1 MLWSPA
7 PQIELDWENFQPWK
21 VTPVRHRI
29 SDHYLLKPDQLIEL
43 SKRLEQQ
50 GRIRTHTSSAKADTP
65 FNHAPEMHPNS
76 ASAAETLERIREA
89 KAWLS
94 LLNVQTDPTYRQ
106 LIDEVMDGIRPLVE
120 AKDPNM
126 SYRGGWIFISSPNT
140 ITPFHFDKEHNF
152 ILQIYGRKTVYVWD
166 PDDYVVISQLA
177 RDRFHA
183 RHDRDLIVWKEE
195 FRKRAHRFAFG
206 PGDGAYMP
214 STAPHLVEVGE
225 DPSITFSFT
234 YYTDSTRRQSM
245 LHYARGHL
253 AEHGINLPD
262 VGKYNLLDQIVY
274 HSALPVR
281 ATVRAVRSLAGKNV
295 VSERAK
301 YAHHKFS

>member
-7 PQIELDWENFQPWK
+7 PQIELDWGNFQPWK
-21 VTPVRHRI
+21 VTPVRHKLAG
-29 SDHYLLKPDQLIEL
+29 HYLLQLDQLIEL
-43 SKRLEQQ
+43 SKRLEQR
-50 GRIRTHTSSAKADTP
+50 GRIRSHTSTATADTP

-76 ASAAETLERIREA
+76 ASAAETLARIREA

-106 LIDEVMDGIRPLVE
+106 LVDEVLDGIRPFVE

-126 SYRGGWIFISSPNT
+126 SYRGGWIFISSPKT
-140 ITPFHFDKEHNF
+140 ITPFHCDKEHNF
-152 ILQIYGRKTVYVWD
+152 ILQIHGRKTVYVWE
-166 PDDYVVISQLA
+166 PDDYLVISQRA

-183 RHDRDLIVWKEE
+183 RHDRDTIVWKEE
-195 FRKRAHRFAFG
+195 FRKRAHRLEFG

-225 DPSITFSFT
+225 DPSVTISFT
-234 YYTDSTRRQSM
+234 YYTDSTRRNSM

-262 VGKYNLLDQIVY
+262 VGKYDLLDQMVY
-274 HSALPVR
+274 HGAAPVR
-281 ATVRAVRSLAGKNV
+281 GALRAVRQLAGKNV

-301 YAHHKFS
+301 YAQHKFS

>member
-21 VTPVRHRI
+21 VTPVRHKI
-29 SDHYLLKPDQLIEL
+29 AGHYLLKPDQLIEL
-43 SKRLEQQ
+43 SKRLEQR
-50 GRIRTHTSSAKADTP
+50 GRIRTHTNNATADTP

-94 LLNVQTDPTYRQ
+94 LLNVQTDATYRQ
-106 LIDEVMDGIRPLVE
+106 LIDEVMDGIRPFVE

-126 SYRGGWIFISSPNT
+126 SYRGGWIFVSSPKT

-152 ILQIYGRKTVYVWD
+152 ILQIHGRKTVYVWD
-166 PDDYVVISQLA
+166 PDDDMVVSQRAL
-177 RDRFHA
+177 DRFHA
-183 RHDRDLIVWKEE
+183 RHDRDLIKWKEE
-195 FRKRAHRFAFG
+195 FRARAHRFEFG

-225 DPSITFSFT
+225 DPSITISFT
-234 YYTDSTRRQSM
+234 YYTDSTRRQSL
-245 LHYARGHL
+245 LHYARGRL
-253 AEHGINLPD
+253 AEYGINVPE
-262 VGKYNLLDQIVY
+262 VGKYNRLDQVVY
-274 HSALPVR
+274 HSAAPIR
-281 ATVRAVRSLAGKNV
+281 ATLRTMQHLAGRNV
-295 VSERAK
+295 SSETAR